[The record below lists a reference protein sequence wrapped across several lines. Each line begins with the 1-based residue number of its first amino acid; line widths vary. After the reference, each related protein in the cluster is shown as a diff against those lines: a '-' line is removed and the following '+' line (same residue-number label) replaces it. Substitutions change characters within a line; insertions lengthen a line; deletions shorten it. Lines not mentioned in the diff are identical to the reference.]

1 VGDAFTVYSNP
12 AEEYELDDT
21 MSSIRVALLSYSNWK
36 ESFTVPAVPL
46 VVLASTMGSYAPD
59 GVDEKYRNPDAI
71 KYGNE
76 EPG

>member
-1 VGDAFTVYSNP
+1 
-12 AEEYELDDT
+12 

-46 VVLASTMGSYAPD
+46 VVLASTMGSYALD
-59 GVDEKYRNPDAI
+59 GVDDKYMNPDAM
-71 KYGNE
+71 KYDRE

>member
-1 VGDAFTVYSNP
+1 
-12 AEEYELDDT
+12 

-59 GVDEKYRNPDAI
+59 GVDEKYTKTDAK
-71 KYGNE
+71 KYRSE